1 VDEAVVATD
10 RTPVGQPCVQRAA
23 APSQNIYSEGHF
35 IPNVAGIE
43 MFFFFCYSLRTM
55 WIEDVN
61 KPILALSPM
70 ADMTDSA
77 FCQIVRK
84 IGGADIVFREMVSAE
99 ALVRDNEKT
108 LGMTDF
114 VEAER
119 PIVQQ
124 IFGADPLTMAK
135 AAEIVMEHAKPEGI
149 DINMGCPVYKI
160 TSNFNGAA
168 LMKEAKLAAEIVRE
182 MKKVMGDTPLSV
194 KIRLGWDDDEGF
206 KTFIPVLEEAGA
218 DLITIHGRTKAQGY
232 SGVSNWD
239 LIRQAKEIATV
250 PLLANGDIHEPH
262 QVWEAL
268 EQTGADGVMIARGAL
283 GNPWFFQ
290 LAINNKQLTIPLEE
304 KIRVILE
311 HATLHA
317 EHSAK
322 QRALSKKHVL
332 AGVNAE
338 ELEKTSIVTFRKH
351 LSWYFKSNKLGMEIP
366 GIKEFRS
373 ELVRIQSIEE
383 LEEILKRLEEHVN
396 SAV

>member
-1 VDEAVVATD
+1 
-10 RTPVGQPCVQRAA
+10 
-23 APSQNIYSEGHF
+23 
-35 IPNVAGIE
+35 
-43 MFFFFCYSLRTM
+43 M
-55 WIEDVN
+55 WINDILDQN
-61 KPILALSPM
+61 KKILALSPM

-77 FCQIVRK
+77 FCQIVRQ
-84 IGGADIVFREMVSAE
+84 IGGADVVFREMVSAE

-114 VEAER
+114 VDAER

-135 AAEIVMEHAKPEGI
+135 AAEIVMEHAGPEGI

-168 LMKEAKLAAEIVRE
+168 LMKEAPLAAEIVRE

-206 KTFIPVLEEAGA
+206 KTFIPVLEEAGV

-268 EQTGADGVMIARGAL
+268 ERTGADGVMIARGAL
-283 GNPWFFQ
+283 GNPWFF
-290 LAINNKQLTIPLEE
+290 EE
-304 KIRVILE
+304 ALKLRHPKGQSKDLGGVQISLDKKIRVILE
-311 HATLHA
+311 HAKLHVA
-317 EHSAK
+317 NSAK
-322 QRALSKKHVL
+322 LKAQAKKNIL
-332 AGVNAE
+332 LGVTAE

-351 LSWYFKSNKLGMEIP
+351 LSWYFKSTKLGIEIP

-373 ELVRIQSIEE
+373 ELVRIQSIGE

-396 SAV
+396 KLV